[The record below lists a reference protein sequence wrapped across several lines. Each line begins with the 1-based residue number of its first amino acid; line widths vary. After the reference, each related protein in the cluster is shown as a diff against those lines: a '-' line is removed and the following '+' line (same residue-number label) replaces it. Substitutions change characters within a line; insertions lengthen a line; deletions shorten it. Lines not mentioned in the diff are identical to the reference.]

1 MGVSWHQFLP
11 WEITDLKN
19 KLFYVLGFLSSARR
33 SPSLCSFLRVWFIQ
47 TSGSDWFENPWFWLF
62 QRWPF
67 IIFIL
72 LPHCIQDLFDVC
84 YAYFNVEL
92 YVFSFAWQNLLS
104 MHTQFVWKQCPCLK
118 VCMVHHVNIISLL
131 FFSGCHHTLV
141 ATLSYNSDF
150 ISLVKRLKTPEVFIS
165 QLKKFNW
172 YG

>member
-1 MGVSWHQFLP
+1 MKKGLEGHEGILFYHLGLFDMGVSWHQFLP

-33 SPSLCSFLRVWFIQ
+33 SPSLCSFLCVWFIQ

-72 LPHCIQDLFDVC
+72 LPHCIQDLFDVS

-92 YVFSFAWQNLLS
+92 YVFSFAWQNLLNAYS
-104 MHTQFVWKQCPCLK
+104 ICVEAMSLSKG
-118 VCMVHHVNIISLL
+118 VHGTPFEYYLSTFLQWLSSHSC
-131 FFSGCHHTLV
+131 CHPIL
-141 ATLSYNSDF
+141 
-150 ISLVKRLKTPEVFIS
+150 
-165 QLKKFNW
+165 
-172 YG
+172 